1 MHLVMFVKAQQA
13 RAGVIDGEDII
24 DINACDPSLPPT
36 LKGILEANA
45 LSRVKKLLKSKKHR
59 LPRQRAKLL
68 PPISNPSLLLSVGMN
83 YHEHLKEMKTPVP
96 EKPAAFTKSVASIIA
111 SGAPILLPPAHPDM
125 VDWEGEFTV
134 VMGKAGHRIPAAKAL
149 DYVAGYTIVNDVS
162 ARNWVMPIFSSTGVI
177 GPIHAWEHNHRLFD
191 FYDKR
196 LGLMDRHGIEVM
208 ILSLNAP
215 AIQAVPDAKKA
226 TDLARRAN
234 DHLAE
239 VVAKRPDR
247 FQGFAALAMQDVDAA
262 IKEYERT
269 IKQLGFRGALVNGFS
284 QISDPDSA
292 VYLDLP
298 HYRPFWAAVQ
308 EPGMPFYL
316 HPRNPL
322 PAHSQIYE
330 GHPSLVAP
338 A

>member
-1 MHLVMFVKAQQA
+1 MHLVMCVKAQQA

-24 DINACDPSLPPT
+24 DINAGHPSLPPT

-162 ARNWVMPIFSSTGVI
+162 ARNWVMPIFSSTGGM
-177 GPIHAWEHNHRLFD
+177 GPIHAWEHNL
-191 FYDKR
+191 
-196 LGLMDRHGIEVM
+196 LGKMMPTFCPMGPCIATKDE
-208 ILSLNAP
+208 
-215 AIQAVPDAKKA
+215 VPD
-226 TDLARRAN
+226 
-234 DHLAE
+234 
-239 VVAKRPDR
+239 
-247 FQGFAALAMQDVDAA
+247 
-262 IKEYERT
+262 
-269 IKQLGFRGALVNGFS
+269 
-284 QISDPDSA
+284 
-292 VYLDLP
+292 
-298 HYRPFWAAVQ
+298 
-308 EPGMPFYL
+308 PG
-316 HPRNPL
+316 
-322 PAHSQIYE
+322 
-330 GHPSLVAP
+330 
-338 A
+338 